1 MAHSHHHHQAP
12 VGVEHGEGGG
22 PRWRQALSALR
33 YHDFRLVW
41 TTSIFS
47 SAARWVQQVS
57 LGWLAFDLTDSA
69 ALLGV
74 LLFVYQAP
82 TFVLSPLIGV
92 LVDRV
97 DRRRLLIVS
106 QSAMAAVAVLLALDI
121 SLGYVQVWHLYVFA
135 VVSGIES
142 AIIHVVRQAL
152 IPSVVPREALLNAIS
167 LNSAALTST
176 RIVGPFLAGLLIVTI
191 GVEGNFLIQAA
202 LLTCVAIAAFPLR
215 VKPPEHESGEHAE
228 DGSIRQEIAIALRFI
243 WSLDVLRVQFAMQYL
258 VLLLAMP
265 FSNFLPVWAAN
276 VLDLEADGLGVL
288 YSAAGIGALV
298 GTLAL
303 ASAGNVPRKGLLMGA
318 VTVALGLAYLGMGLS
333 SLLVVSLV
341 LLAVMGAT
349 QSVFS
354 ALNMTLVQTRVPDG
368 LQGRVMSIFN
378 VGHVM
383 IAIGSLTM
391 GIIVELVGIQMMTVG
406 IGVLVAV
413 LAVLALAALPTL
425 RRV

>member
-1 MAHSHHHHQAP
+1 MAHSHHHQAP
-12 VGVEHGEGGG
+12 IGVEHGEGGG

-413 LAVLALAALPTL
+413 LAVIALAALPTL